1 MTTSEPGRF
10 LSRIVAALDGVG
22 VPHML
27 AGSFAS
33 GIHGTPRST
42 QDIDI
47 IVDPTFDSL
56 DRFLEALAGD
66 DAYFDADVARDEL
79 KRRGQFNVIDTGT
92 FWKADL
98 IFRKARPFSRSELDR
113 RVPAKVLGVDVFV
126 ATAEDTV
133 LAKLEWSKL
142 GESERQLRDVSGIV
156 QVKGAALDLAYVERW
171 LDELGVRELW
181 DRVRGA

>member
-1 MTTSEPGRF
+1 LG
-10 LSRIVAALDGVG
+10 RIVAALDGAG

-42 QDIDI
+42 QDLDI
-47 IVDPTFDSL
+47 VIDPTFDSL
-56 DRFLEALAGD
+56 DRFLEALVGD
-66 DAYFDADVARDEL
+66 EVYFDADVARGEF
-79 KRRGQFNVIDTGT
+79 KRRSQFNVIDTVT

-98 IFRKARPFSRSELDR
+98 IFRKARAFSRSELER

-156 QVKGAALDLAYVERW
+156 DVKGGTLDVGYIERW
-171 LDELGVRELW
+171 LNELGVRELW
-181 DRVRGA
+181 DRVRRE